1 MQDTRKTEVLY
12 KFQIQ
17 SSSKMKCAGSR
28 QRSDWF
34 AETAAK
40 RVQQVPAARVAREVP
55 DGRAKDLRSLSE
67 LGLEPERLG
76 VVVRYDLLRVG
87 RRQERR
93 AAAGVPEARESADGE
108 ERGLVGDGVPGCDCT
123 HWSERTLRDDGG
135 ELDLTA

>member
-93 AAAGVPEARESADGE
+93 AA
-108 ERGLVGDGVPGCDCT
+108 T
-123 HWSERTLRDDGG
+123 
-135 ELDLTA
+135 